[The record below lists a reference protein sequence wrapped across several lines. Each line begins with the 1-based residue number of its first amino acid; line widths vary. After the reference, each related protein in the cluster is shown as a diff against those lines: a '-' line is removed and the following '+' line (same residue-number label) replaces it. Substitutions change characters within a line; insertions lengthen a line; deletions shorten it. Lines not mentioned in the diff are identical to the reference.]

1 MSQDSQVIA
10 EHTSE
15 SAHTGHPTPLTYF
28 KVAMVL
34 SIITAIEVGVFYLEF
49 VGWGIIP
56 ILVLL
61 SAAKFLLVAMYY
73 MHLKFDDRIFST
85 MFVAGL
91 VVASGVVLA
100 LMALFSFFNS

>member
-1 MSQDSQVIA
+1 
-10 EHTSE
+10 
-15 SAHTGHPTPLTYF
+15 
-28 KVAMVL
+28 MVL

>member
-1 MSQDSQVIA
+1 MTQESQAIQHEA
-10 EHTSE
+10 
-15 SAHTGHPTPLTYF
+15 AHPTPGIYF

-34 SIITAIEVGVFYLEF
+34 SAITAIEIGIFYLEF
-49 VGWGIIP
+49 LSYTIIP

-61 SAAKFLLVAMYY
+61 SGAKFILVCMYY

-91 VVASGVVLA
+91 VTASGVTLA
-100 LMALFSFFNS
+100 LMTLFNFFA

>member
-1 MSQDSQVIA
+1 MTQESQALQH
-10 EHTSE
+10 EE
-15 SAHTGHPTPLTYF
+15 SHPTPGTYF

-34 SIITAIEVGVFYLEF
+34 SAITAIEIGIFYLEF
-49 VGWGIIP
+49 LSYGIIP

-61 SAAKFLLVAMYY
+61 SGAKFILVCMYY

-91 VVASGVVLA
+91 VTAAGVTLA
-100 LMALFSFFNS
+100 LMTLFSFFG